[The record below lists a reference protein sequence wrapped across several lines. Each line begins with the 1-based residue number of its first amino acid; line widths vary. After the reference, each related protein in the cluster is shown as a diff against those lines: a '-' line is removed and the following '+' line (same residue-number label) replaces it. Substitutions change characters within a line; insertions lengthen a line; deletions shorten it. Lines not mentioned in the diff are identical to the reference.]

1 MRITISGPPGSGKTT
16 ACTKL
21 SEKLG
26 LEAVVFGRIFRELA
40 AEKHLTLSQL
50 GDIAEQDPAID
61 NMIDDRILQM
71 ARTHDNLILESRLS
85 AYMLTRNDIEAFKIH
100 IDASPEV
107 RMERVGLREGETL
120 EQATAATLDRQRSEA
135 KRYMQ
140 WYGIDIND
148 LSVYDLILNTDDM
161 TPDEVL
167 DAILEGVHARYGH

>member
-1 MRITISGPPGSGKTT
+1 
-16 ACTKL
+16 
-21 SEKLG
+21 
-26 LEAVVFGRIFRELA
+26 
-40 AEKHLTLSQL
+40 
-50 GDIAEQDPAID
+50 
-61 NMIDDRILQM
+61 M

>member
-50 GDIAEQDPAID
+50 GEIAEQDPAID

-148 LSVYDLILNTDDM
+148 LSVHDLILNTDDM